1 MKKTINSSEII
12 LWALMLMPFIY
23 LATIWD
29 SLPETIAT
37 HFNGSGEADGWGS
50 KETLIWGPLVMLA
63 LSYGV
68 FLLIPSIDPKQKI
81 GAMGKKFEA
90 VKWIVVLLMV
100 AVSILWMYSSLNG
113 FSSINMLFVV
123 FGIFFTLMGNFM
135 PTIKHNYF
143 VGIRTPWTLENE
155 TVWKKTHRMAGGW
168 WLAGGIV
175 IVLASLLLSN
185 EWVLPVFITVT
196 VVIALVPMV
205 YSYLE
210 YKKQA
215 STASH

>member
-1 MKKTINSSEII
+1 MKKTINFSEII

-68 FLLIPSIDPKQKI
+68 FWLIPSIDPKQKI

-100 AVSILWMYSSLNG
+100 AVSILWIYSSQNG
-113 FSSINMLFVV
+113 NSSINMLFVV

-185 EWVLPVFITVT
+185 AWVLPVFITVT
-196 VVIALVPMV
+196 VIIALVPMV
-205 YSYLE
+205 FSYLE
-210 YKKQA
+210 FKKQSSA
-215 STASH
+215 VSH